1 MDYRPFVTGGGTGSD
16 VGGDGTAV
24 IATDNRYIKLKN
36 QQGEWCYIYPNTAQ
50 TGIIVHETEPTAL
63 P

>member
-1 MDYRPFVTGGGTGSD
+1 MNYTSYSSGGGSN
-16 VGGDGTAV
+16 VGGDGTAI

-36 QQGEWCYIYPNTAQ
+36 QDGEWCYFYPNTAQ
-50 TGIIVHETEPTAL
+50 TGAVVHSIEPPAL